1 MENVKLIGASLAL
14 STALLVNMYLE
25 YNSVEKKISNLH
37 AAILRQETS
46 LNKVSKQNAKIIK
59 LIRNDLN
66 SF

>member
-1 MENVKLIGASLAL
+1 MENVKLIGASLVL
-14 STALLVNMYLE
+14 STALLVNMYME

-46 LNKVSKQNAKIIK
+46 LNKVSKQNAEIIK
-59 LIRNDLN
+59 LIRTDMN